1 MERGRRK
8 SDGRRKGGR
17 VQLWY
22 DGGYERPK
30 FRRMTMDEG
39 IDGWDQA
46 LKAGKSRHMERIE
59 EKAGEAMSCLGFCK
73 REKGR
78 KKKEGSVVVEL
89 MMVLEEEKTGGV
101 QGVQDQA

>member
-1 MERGRRK
+1 VGDNGGRGGGVVSGNSKGTSGQIGAKTRRSCMERGRRK

-39 IDGWDQA
+39 IDG
-46 LKAGKSRHMERIE
+46 
-59 EKAGEAMSCLGFCK
+59 
-73 REKGR
+73 
-78 KKKEGSVVVEL
+78 
-89 MMVLEEEKTGGV
+89 
-101 QGVQDQA
+101 

>member
-1 MERGRRK
+1 
-8 SDGRRKGGR
+8 
-17 VQLWY
+17 
-22 DGGYERPK
+22 
-30 FRRMTMDEG
+30 
-39 IDGWDQA
+39 
-46 LKAGKSRHMERIE
+46 
-59 EKAGEAMSCLGFCK
+59 MSCLGFCK